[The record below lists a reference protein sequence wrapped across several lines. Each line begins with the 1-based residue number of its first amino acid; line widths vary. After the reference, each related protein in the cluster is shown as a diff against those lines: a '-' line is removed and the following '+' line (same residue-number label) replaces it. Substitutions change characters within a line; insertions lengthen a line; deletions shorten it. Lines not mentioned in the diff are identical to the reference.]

1 MEGHHLILGK
11 TVDFLTGETLD
22 DTLDERYRQEIARL
36 LVEEK
41 GFDRKEIQSRFELQV
56 KAGEK
61 RAAVKIDFLIRIG
74 ARIVMLVRFG
84 PGSLVTRQRSTLAAA
99 RLAAPYQI
107 PIAVITNGEDADI
120 LDGAGGKVLA
130 QGLAAIPS
138 KAQLQR
144 QMPDFAFEPVSEVQ
158 KERESR
164 VFYVFEVDGT
174 CPCDNT
180 ICRLE

>member
-1 MEGHHLILGK
+1 VEGHHLILGEL
-11 TVDFLTGETLD
+11 VDFLTGETLA
-22 DTLDERYRQEIARL
+22 DTLDERYRQKIARL
-36 LVEEK
+36 LVERK
-41 GFDRKEIQSRFELQV
+41 GFDKSDIRPRFELRV

-61 RAAVKIDFLIRIG
+61 QAVVRIDFVIRISG
-74 ARIVMLVRFG
+74 RTVMLVKFG
-84 PGSLVTRQRSTLAAA
+84 PGSVVTRQRSTLAAS
-99 RLAAPYQI
+99 RLVAPYQV
-107 PIAVITNGEDADI
+107 PIAVITNGEEADI
-120 LDGAGGKVLA
+120 LDGSRGDILG

-138 KAQLQR
+138 KRQLQE
-144 QMPDFAFEPVSEVQ
+144 QMPDFAFNPVSDAQ